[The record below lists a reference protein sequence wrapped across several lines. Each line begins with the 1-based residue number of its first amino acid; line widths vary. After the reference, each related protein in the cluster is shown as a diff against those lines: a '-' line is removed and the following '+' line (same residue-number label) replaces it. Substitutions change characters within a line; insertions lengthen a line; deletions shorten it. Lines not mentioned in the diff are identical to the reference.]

1 MKSAGLVRY
10 WHTGLREVCGF
21 RPRLEAGEMAGSF
34 PDDYYILENDMP
46 RFTIHLAD
54 SNTF

>member
-1 MKSAGLVRY
+1 MKSASLVRY
-10 WHTGLREVCGF
+10 WHTGLRDVCGF

>member
-1 MKSAGLVRY
+1 VQVWLGIGTLAYEKFV
-10 WHTGLREVCGF
+10 VF
-21 RPRLEAGEMAGSF
+21 RHRLEAGEMAGSF

-46 RFTIHLAD
+46 RFTTHLAD